1 MTAQIPF
8 VRSRIGAAPTGRQ
21 EHMTEYNL
29 PSDTAADSAAPAA
42 APAPRR
48 RFTVQRGG
56 CGCEGKPSPTAQ
68 QKPAENG

>member
-1 MTAQIPF
+1 
-8 VRSRIGAAPTGRQ
+8 
-21 EHMTEYNL
+21 MTEQNT
-29 PSDTAADSAAPAA
+29 PGNDAAASRHDA

-68 QKPAENG
+68 AKPQPTENS

>member
-1 MTAQIPF
+1 MTEQTTPND
-8 VRSRIGAAPTGRQ
+8 GAATPD
-21 EHMTEYNL
+21 E
-29 PSDTAADSAAPAA
+29 TAAPVAPAA

-68 QKPAENG
+68 SKPTQDSR

>member
-1 MTAQIPF
+1 
-8 VRSRIGAAPTGRQ
+8 
-21 EHMTEYNL
+21 MTEQT
-29 PSDTAADSAAPAA
+29 PSNAADHTTGTPAA

-68 QKPAENG
+68 AKPEPAENS

>member
-1 MTAQIPF
+1 
-8 VRSRIGAAPTGRQ
+8 
-21 EHMTEYNL
+21 MTEYNL
-29 PSDTAADSAAPAA
+29 PSDTASDSAASAAPAA

-68 QKPAENG
+68 QKATETS

>member
-1 MTAQIPF
+1 
-8 VRSRIGAAPTGRQ
+8 
-21 EHMTEYNL
+21 MTEQTTPNNDDATT
-29 PSDTAADSAAPAA
+29 PGDNAAPAA

-68 QKPAENG
+68 AKPTQDSR

>member
-1 MTAQIPF
+1 
-8 VRSRIGAAPTGRQ
+8 
-21 EHMTEYNL
+21 MTEYTRPGNTA
-29 PSDTAADSAAPAA
+29 SDAASDAAGSAAPAA

-68 QKPAENG
+68 QKDNG

>member
-1 MTAQIPF
+1 
-8 VRSRIGAAPTGRQ
+8 
-21 EHMTEYNL
+21 MTEYNL